1 MAAFSGSGAMAG
13 TPFQWNL
20 LFAREPEPDLEFT
33 EEELEETTPTRPR
46 SPMKPGKKSG
56 GGRPVMWL
64 LLLALVGGIAYV
76 AMEPEMLTELLN
88 PILGEKVPVP
98 MPPPRATTPKP
109 QPPAT
114 AAPAPAP
121 EPAPTDAVPAPPAP
135 ATTPPGAAP
144 TPPVPPAMASIPMFA
159 EGQKVTV
166 TADPIAPGESIQLF
180 TDALGATPGPL
191 VKPGVTL
198 TVLDGELQGNSWVYS
213 VRTDEGTKGW
223 VPEKR
228 LRLKF

>member
-1 MAAFSGSGAMAG
+1 
-13 TPFQWNL
+13 
-20 LFAREPEPDLEFT
+20 
-33 EEELEETTPTRPR
+33 
-46 SPMKPGKKSG
+46 
-56 GGRPVMWL
+56 MWVL
-64 LLLALVGGIAYV
+64 LLILVGGIAYV

-88 PILGEKVPVP
+88 PILGESVPLP
-98 MPPPRATTPKP
+98 GAPPRVMTPKP

-114 AAPAPAP
+114 AAPVPAPAP
-121 EPAPTDAVPAPPAP
+121 ESAPTGAPLAPSAPAMPPPSAAPAPPAP
-135 ATTPPGAAP
+135 PAA
-144 TPPVPPAMASIPMFA
+144 AIPMFA

-166 TADPIAPGESIQLF
+166 TLDPTAPGESVSLSM
-180 TDALGATPGPL
+180 DSLGTTPGPL

-198 TVLDGELQGNSWVYS
+198 TVLDGEIQGNNWVYS